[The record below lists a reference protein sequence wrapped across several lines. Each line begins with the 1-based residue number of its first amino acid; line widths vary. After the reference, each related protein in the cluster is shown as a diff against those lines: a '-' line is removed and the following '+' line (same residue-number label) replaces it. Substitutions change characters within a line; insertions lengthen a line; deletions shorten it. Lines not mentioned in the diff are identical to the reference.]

1 MRLPLTLSIAG
12 HAILLV
18 LLILLAA
25 EIQPPPELTTKRG
38 RSHLADR
45 HRYSDLDAGIDQM
58 MRGAQLPP
66 LPAGVT
72 MSQIEVAVTIRFS
85 LTR

>member
-1 MRLPLTLSIAG
+1 MRLSLTLSIAG
-12 HAILLV
+12 HAILLG

-25 EIQPPPELTTKRG
+25 EIQPPPELTTKGG
-38 RSHLADR
+38 RSHLAYR

-66 LPAGVT
+66 FPAGMT
-72 MSQIEVAVTIRFS
+72 MPQIEVAVRFS